1 MFYSCSV
8 LSPNDGSNGISD
20 YLDSG
25 MDCRSITPTV
35 WGGSLEEQYGPEL
48 VIWRLWVQVLPWL
61 LDEFVYG
68 SPEFKPWA
76 MLVK

>member
-25 MDCRSITPTV
+25 MDCRS
-35 WGGSLEEQYGPEL
+35 LHRQFEEAA
-48 VIWRLWVQVLPWL
+48 V
-61 LDEFVYG
+61 VYG
-68 SPEFKPWA
+68 SSNPG
-76 MLVK
+76 LCL